1 MYNRV
6 ILIGRL
12 TKDPELRYTTN
23 GTGVASFTLA
33 VDRNF
38 KSSNGEKE
46 TDFINIIAW
55 RNLGERCS
63 EYLSKG
69 KLAAVEG
76 RLQLRNYEGQDGMK
90 RTVAEVVA
98 DDVRFLSPRDSAV
111 SKKDIDDL
119 AQSVQEAPFYAED
132 LPF

>member
-12 TKDPELRYTTN
+12 TKDPELRYTAN

-38 KSSNGEKE
+38 KSANGERE
-46 TDFINIIAW
+46 TDFINIVAW
-55 RNLGERCS
+55 RNLGERCA

-76 RLQLRNYEGQDGMK
+76 RLQLRNYEGQDGVK

-119 AQSVQEAPFYAED
+119 AQSVQNAPFYDED
-132 LPF
+132 VPF